1 LEPIQPAKGS
11 RITFSP
17 AFPWLKA
24 PDPAFDFL
32 EFEVALRTGMRQGEI
47 LALRWEDVDLV
58 KGQLSVRRSVTRE
71 IITTP
76 KS

>member
-1 LEPIQPAKGS
+1 V
-11 RITFSP
+11 R
-17 AFPWLKA
+17 
-24 PDPAFDFL
+24 
-32 EFEVALRTGMRQGEI
+32 RQGEI

-76 KS
+76 KSGKSRDIPLGDEVLDHGGRLGNRWAKTEKPYLTS